1 MNAATGLH
9 PDLAQIPLDSA
20 VLTDRGSKCLLL
32 TVTATCLE
40 SEITLIEITVMPIFQ
55 IMKIRLKI

>member
-9 PDLAQIPLDSA
+9 SDLAQIPLDSA
-20 VLTDRGSKCLLL
+20 VLTDTGSKCLLL
-32 TVTATCLE
+32 TVTTACLE
-40 SEITLIEITVMPIFQ
+40 SEITLIEITVMPVLQ